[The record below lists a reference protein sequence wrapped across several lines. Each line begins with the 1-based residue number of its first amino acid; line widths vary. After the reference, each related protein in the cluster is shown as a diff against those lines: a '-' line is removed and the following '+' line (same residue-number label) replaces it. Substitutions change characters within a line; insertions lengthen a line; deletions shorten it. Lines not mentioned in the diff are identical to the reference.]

1 MRVCCH
7 NNCDVIFD
15 DHGEGRTARCPV
27 CGYAVSCWVPDRAD
41 IICGCLR
48 VQATWTEY
56 QEISHRQVKNQEA
69 EILTIS
75 QHPRGRRVMRG
86 HDHDR

>member
-1 MRVCCH
+1 MISTEHC
-7 NNCDVIFD
+7 
-15 DHGEGRTARCPV
+15 E
-27 CGYAVSCWVPDRAD
+27 CGHIACVYVPDLVEIAA
-41 IICGCLR
+41 GCLR
-48 VQATWTEY
+48 VQSGWTEN
-56 QEISHRQVKNQEA
+56 QEAAHRQIRNPEA